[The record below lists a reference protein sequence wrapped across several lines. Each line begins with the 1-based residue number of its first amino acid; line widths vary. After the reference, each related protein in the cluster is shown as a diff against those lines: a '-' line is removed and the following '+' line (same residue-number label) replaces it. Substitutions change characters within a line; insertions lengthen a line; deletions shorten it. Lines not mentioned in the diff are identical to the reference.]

1 VARVSTIRDSS
12 PSIASGHHAG
22 GGGFD
27 QAVIAE
33 RTAFAR
39 SAVERLEGNAERGRE
54 GAQIG
59 FFAQRTCRD
68 QDAVGADA
76 QRRGSA
82 RGVIDHFA
90 GEPGADAV
98 DLRAAVGLA
107 GGAGGDF
114 GGRGIDR
121 GLPAAAAINTLE
133 RPPAALAATALSIAP
148 SRQPN
153 FSAG

>member
-1 VARVSTIRDSS
+1 MPAAADSIRRSS
-12 PSIASGHHAG
+12 LSGQHSRG
-22 GGGFD
+22 
-27 QAVIAE
+27 
-33 RTAFAR
+33 

-121 GLPAAAAINTLE
+121 GAVGSCGNKHPRAAAGRSGRNCTLHSPV
-133 RPPAALAATALSIAP
+133 PPA
-148 SRQPN
+148 
-153 FSAG
+153 